1 MATLTILPYEEMKF
15 ITSSF
20 YENFK
25 MALDTIRGNKLRS
38 FLTIVGVVVGVITVM
53 LISSIISGVNVAV
66 EKEVES
72 FGTRSIFL
80 YKMGIGLHTS
90 APTREERM
98 RKPLTMGDAAAIGSL
113 KNIEVAVPF
122 LDISN
127 NFFGQKINVTGKNGK
142 TSTSVKL
149 IGTIPDIEKTTTQV
163 LLDGRWFSQSENEAK
178 ANVCLIGDSVK
189 EAYFPYESPLGQTI
203 EVSGQEFRI
212 VGLLQKREQLFG
224 GGGGNNDQSNVIY
237 MPMGAALKLKP
248 NAQELFILAVAREG
262 QLDKA
267 KDDVQDLLRIRRNV
281 KFGDENNF
289 AMETAASLIDQ
300 FKAITGGVF
309 LAMVVIS
316 SVGLLIGGI
325 GVMNI
330 MLVSVTERTREIG
343 IRKAIGAK
351 QRDILLQF
359 LIEAATL
366 TGFGGIV
373 GLLIG
378 WFLTFIVRMIM
389 PSYVPL
395 WAPIAGFGASVGIGI
410 IFGLFPA
417 WKAARLDPIEA
428 LRYE

>member
-1 MATLTILPYEEMKF
+1 MKVL
-15 ITSSF
+15 TSSF

-25 MALDTIRGNKLRS
+25 MALDTLRGNKLRS
-38 FLTIVGVVVGVITVM
+38 FLTIIGVVIGVITVM
-53 LISSIISGVNVAV
+53 LISSVISGINVAV
-66 EKEVES
+66 EKQVES

-80 YKMGIGLHTS
+80 YKTDIGIRTT
-90 APTREERM
+90 APSREERM
-98 RKPLTMGDAAAIGSL
+98 RKPLTMEDSEAIANLPS
-113 KNIEVAVPF
+113 IEVAVPF

-142 TSTSVKL
+142 TSTSVQMN
-149 IGTIPDIEKTTTQV
+149 GTLPQIEKTTSEV
-163 LLDGRWFSQSENEAK
+163 LLDGRWFSQSESDDK
-178 ANVCLIGDSVK
+178 ANVCLIGDTVRDS
-189 EAYFPYESPLGQTI
+189 YFPFDNPIGETLEIGGT
-203 EVSGQEFRI
+203 EFRI
-212 VGLLQKREQLFG
+212 IGVLQKKEQLFG
-224 GGGGNNDQSNVIY
+224 GGGGNNDQSNSIY

-248 NAQELFILAVAREG
+248 NADDLFILAVANEG
-262 QLDKA
+262 MLEKA

-281 KFGDENNF
+281 KFGEKNNF
-289 AMETAASLIDQ
+289 AMETAASLIEQ
-300 FKAITGGVF
+300 FSAISSGVF
-309 LAMVVIS
+309 IAMIVIS
-316 SVGLLIGGI
+316 SIGLMIGGL

-351 QRDILLQF
+351 QSDILLQF

-366 TGFGGIV
+366 TGFGGLV

-378 WFLTFIVRMIM
+378 WLLTLVVKLIM

-417 WKAARLDPIEA
+417 WKAARLDPIEC

>member
-1 MATLTILPYEEMKF
+1 MAF
-15 ITSSF
+15 
-20 YENFK
+20 
-25 MALDTIRGNKLRS
+25 DTIRGNKLRS

-53 LISSIISGVNVAV
+53 LISSIISGINVAV

-80 YKMGIGLHTS
+80 YKMDIGIRTS

-98 RKPLTMGDAAAIGSL
+98 RKPLTMDDAMAISNL
-113 KNIEVAVPF
+113 ASIETAVPF

-127 NFFGQKINVTGKNGK
+127 NFFGGKMMVTGKNGK
-142 TSTSVKL
+142 TSSSVQL
-149 IGTIPDIEKTTTQV
+149 NGTLPEIEKTTSEV
-163 LLDGRWFSQSENEAK
+163 LIDGRWFSAGENEAK
-178 ANVCLIGDSVK
+178 TNVCVIGDFMR
-189 EAYFPYESPLGQTI
+189 ETFFPYESPVGQTI
-203 EVSGQEFRI
+203 EIAGQEFRI
-212 VGLLQKREQLFG
+212 IGLLQKREQLFG
-224 GGGGNNDQSNVIY
+224 GGGGNNDQSNIIY
-237 MPMGAALKLKP
+237 MPLNSALKLKP
-248 NAQELFILAVAREG
+248 NADDLFILGVAREG
-262 QLDKA
+262 MLEKA
-267 KDDVQDLLRIRRNV
+267 KDDVQDLLRMRRTV
-281 KFGDENNF
+281 KFGEKNNF
-289 AMETAASLIDQ
+289 SMETAASLIDG

-309 LAMVVIS
+309 MAMIVIS
-316 SVGLLIGGI
+316 SVGLMIGGI

-343 IRKAIGAK
+343 IRKAVGAK
-351 QRDILLQF
+351 QSDILLQF

-366 TGFGGIV
+366 TGFGGVV

-378 WFLTFIVRMIM
+378 WLLTFGVRLIM

-417 WKAARLDPIEA
+417 WKAARLDPIES

>member
-1 MATLTILPYEEMKF
+1 MKF
-15 ITSSF
+15 LTSSF
-20 YENFK
+20 YENLK
-25 MALDTIRGNKLRS
+25 MAFDTLRGNKLRS
-38 FLTIVGVVVGVITVM
+38 FLTILGVVVGVITVM
-53 LISSIISGVNVAV
+53 LISSIISGINVAV

-80 YKMGIGLHTS
+80 YKMDIGIRTT
-90 APTREERM
+90 APSREERM
-98 RKPLTMGDAAAIGSL
+98 RKPLTMDDAEVIAKLSS
-113 KNIEVAVPF
+113 IEVAVPF

-127 NFFGQKINVTGKNGK
+127 NFFGQKIGVTGKNGK
-142 TSTSVKL
+142 TSNSVQL
-149 IGTIPDIEKTTTQV
+149 QGTLPEMDKAPGEV
-163 LLDGRWFSQSENEAK
+163 LLDGRWFSSGENEAK
-178 ANVCLIGDSVK
+178 ENVCVIGDFVR
-189 EAYFPYESPLGQTI
+189 ETYFPYESPLGQTI
-203 EVSGQEFRI
+203 EVGGQEFRI
-212 VGLLQKREQLFG
+212 IGLLQKREQLFG
-224 GGGGNNDQSNVIY
+224 GGGGNNDQTNVIY

-248 NAQELFILAVAREG
+248 NADDLFILAVAKEG
-262 QLDKA
+262 QLEKA
-267 KDDVQDLLRIRRNV
+267 KNDVQDLLRMRRHV
-281 KFGDENNF
+281 KFGDPNNF
-289 AMETAASLIDQ
+289 AMETAASLIEQ
-300 FKAITGGVF
+300 FSAITGGVF

-316 SVGLLIGGI
+316 SVGLMIGGI

-366 TGFGGIV
+366 TGFGGVV

-378 WFLTFIVRMIM
+378 WLLTFGVRLIM

-395 WAPIAGFGASVGIGI
+395 WAPIAGFGASVGIGL

-417 WKAARLDPIEA
+417 WKAARLDPIES

>member
-1 MATLTILPYEEMKF
+1 MKSFLT
-15 ITSSF
+15 SAF

-25 MALDTIRGNKLRS
+25 MAFDTLRSNKMRS

-53 LISSIISGVNVAV
+53 LISSIISGINVAV
-66 EKEVES
+66 QKEVES

-80 YKMGIGLHTS
+80 YKMDIGIRTS

-98 RKPLTMGDAAAIGSL
+98 RKPLTLEDVEAINQLRS
-113 KNIEVAVPF
+113 IEVAVPF
-122 LDISN
+122 LDISS
-127 NFFGQKINVTGKNGK
+127 NFFGQKILVTGKNGK
-142 TSTSVKL
+142 TSSSVNLNGTLPGVEKAPGEVL
-149 IGTIPDIEKTTTQV
+149 I
-163 LLDGRWFSQSENEAK
+163 DGRWFSDSENQAN

-189 EAYFPYESPLGQTI
+189 DAYFPYEDPIGETLEIGGQ
-203 EVSGQEFRI
+203 QFRI
-212 VGLLQKREQLFG
+212 IGLLQKREQLFG
-224 GGGGNNDQSNVIY
+224 GGGGNNDQSNIIY

-248 NAQELFILAVAREG
+248 NADDLFILAVAREG
-262 QLDKA
+262 QLEKA
-267 KDDVQDLLRIRRNV
+267 KDDVQDLLRIRRHV
-281 KFGDENNF
+281 KFGEKNNF
-289 AMETAASLIDQ
+289 SMETAASLIDQ

-316 SVGLLIGGI
+316 SVGLMIGGI

-351 QRDILLQF
+351 QSDILLQF

-366 TGFGGIV
+366 TGFGGVI
-373 GLLIG
+373 GLLLG
-378 WFLTFIVRMIM
+378 WMLTFLVKMIM

-395 WAPIAGFGASVGIGI
+395 WAPIAGFGASVLIGVF
-410 IFGLFPA
+410 FGLWPA
-417 WKAARLDPIEA
+417 WKAARLDPIES